1 MLSNP
6 NSRTEKQVL
15 ATLIFIAIA
24 NVTML
29 PLIPYFISDQS
40 YFEGFKDQ
48 ALVTGILGVLAV
60 FGWYVVRPFA
70 MNVLHV
76 GKAGDLPWYA
86 SPLLWLTPIFIVVMY
101 LMFSL

>member
-1 MLSNP
+1 MQSNR

-15 ATLIFIAIA
+15 ATLTFMAIA
-24 NVTML
+24 NLTVL

-40 YFEGFKDQ
+40 YFEGFKHQ
-48 ALVTGILGVLAV
+48 ALGTGMLVVLAV

-70 MNVLHV
+70 MNVLHL
-76 GKAGDLPWYA
+76 GKAGDIPWYA
-86 SPLLWLTPIFIVVMY
+86 SPLLWLTPIFVVVMY